1 MDIIQYF
8 QKLASYDEWANQ
20 EFATAL
26 KVHSTERSQKLLSH
40 VLSAERLW
48 LDRIEQRTQSLPV
61 WPDLSP
67 SQCEQEIKDLAMR
80 WRNRLRNGAD
90 LAREVTYKNTK
101 GEQWTSRE
109 DDIFLHVVAHSAYH
123 RGQIAAD
130 LRAAGFAPPYTDF
143 IHGVRQ
149 GLLP

>member
-8 QKLASYDEWANQ
+8 QKLVSYDEWANQ
-20 EFATAL
+20 EFVTAL
-26 KVHSTERSQKLLSH
+26 KVHSTERSKKLLSH
-40 VLSAERLW
+40 VLSAERVW
-48 LDRIEQRTQSLPV
+48 LDRIEQRPQSLPV
-61 WPDLSP
+61 WPDLSL
-67 SQCEQEIKDLAMR
+67 SQCEQEIKDLATR
-80 WRNRLRNGAD
+80 WRNRLNNGGD
-90 LAREVTYKNTK
+90 LSREVTYKNSK